1 MKQINPGS
9 LAALITSAVLAFMTV
24 PTWAHGDEDH
34 SQDKK
39 PTSTASSGG
48 TASVM
53 TLQSTASQRLP
64 DGSLFVPKTAQRQLG
79 IRTVLAEVKDLAASV
94 EFNGRVIAD
103 PNASGRVQASQP
115 GRVEA
120 GPKGLP
126 TLGQRV
132 VKGQVLLWLRPAVGS
147 VDRGN
152 QRAALA
158 ELTSQLAIAERK
170 AARYAE
176 LEGSVPQKEIEASRF
191 ELIALTQRRAA
202 VSSGI
207 SQAEALTAPV
217 SGVVSV
223 SNVVSGQVVDA
234 RDILLE
240 IVDPSRLAV
249 EALAYDPALVEGIAL
264 ASVPLAD
271 GALELQ
277 FIGGGKQMR
286 DQALPLLFRVK
297 SQNAAVAV
305 GQPVKVIAKTSRTAK
320 GVAVPVTALSRNSS
334 GESVV
339 WVHMAPERFIQR
351 RVSAQPL
358 DANTLVVTTGIV
370 GGDRVVSQG
379 SNLLAQ
385 VR

>member
-9 LAALITSAVLAFMTV
+9 LAALTTAVFVGFMTI
-24 PTWAHGDEDH
+24 PAWAHGDEDH
-34 SQDKK
+34 SQDKT
-39 PTSTASSGG
+39 PASSATSGG
-48 TASVM
+48 MVGVMSVQ
-53 TLQSTASQRLP
+53 TSASQRLP
-64 DGSLFVPKTAQRQLG
+64 DGSLFVPKNAQRQLG
-79 IRTVLAEVKDLAASV
+79 IRTVLAEVKELATTV
-94 EFNGRVIAD
+94 EFNGHVIAD

-147 VDRGN
+147 VEGGN

-158 ELTSQLAIAERK
+158 ELTAQLAIAERK

-176 LEGSVPQKEIEASRF
+176 LDGSVPQKEIDASRF

-240 IVDPSRLAV
+240 IVDPARLAV

-358 DANTLVVTTGIV
+358 DANTLVVTTGIA